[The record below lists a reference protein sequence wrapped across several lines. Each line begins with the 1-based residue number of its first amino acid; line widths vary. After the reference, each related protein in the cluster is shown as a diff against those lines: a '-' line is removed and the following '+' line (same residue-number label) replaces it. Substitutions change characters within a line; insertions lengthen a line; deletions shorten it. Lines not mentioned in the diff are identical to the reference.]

1 MRRLYRIMGN
11 RVVVD
16 YIVIVRFIQ
25 ITRSL
30 IVNVPLDIKNLRMT
44 AVKKAQN
51 GLMENASVNLEHST
65 IQLQHSA
72 LTAADQVQVLSMVFV
87 LAQDSGIDL
96 FYIL

>member
-1 MRRLYRIMGN
+1 MEN

-30 IVNVPLDIKNLRMT
+30 IVNVPLDITSLRMS

-51 GLMENASVNLEHST
+51 GLMENVNVNLEHST
-65 IQLQHSA
+65 IQLQHNA
-72 LTAADQVQVLSMVFV
+72 LPAADQVQVLPMAFV
-87 LAQDSGIDL
+87 LAQDSGIEL
-96 FYIL
+96 FVCFIRY